1 MARINGPKRH
11 VNIRF
16 RDGGRMQDMLHSTGG
31 QAEYGHT
38 NGEISTV
45 RISTAG
51 KGTRRGRSAKS
62 HPDMSNGVLRT
73 VVYRYGEVRNIQTE
87 TWSCLYRYPVRW
99 PMALD

>member
-1 MARINGPKRH
+1 MVQIDGPKRH

-31 QAEYGHT
+31 QAEYLHT

-51 KGTRRGRSAKS
+51 MGTRRGRSAKS
-62 HPDMSNGVLRT
+62 HPGVSNGVLRT
-73 VVYRYGEVRNIQTE
+73 VVSR
-87 TWSCLYRYPVRW
+87 
-99 PMALD
+99 